1 MLKPTVHPIPTMTAP
16 ILKVQLLG
24 AVTTKSILNSPDLN
38 LEDPLTFHAYSDTMK
53 ARILESLLKPETA
66 GKIAVSIT
74 DEPARDGEWHEPL
87 VDDSLLLK

>member
-1 MLKPTVHPIPTMTAP
+1 MSTIN
-16 ILKVQLLG
+16 LKVQILNRF
-24 AVTTKSILNSPDLN
+24 TTKSILNSVICCDSLVLN

-53 ARILESLLKPETA
+53 ARILESLLKPENA

-87 VDDSLLLK
+87 VNDSLLLK